1 MMACSIALKRPLE
14 FDSTLEQ
21 NQQTSPLPSKRRCSF
36 PTRCSP
42 TYNRGNDEGASTSTS
57 SMWNRYAPSSSVTS
71 SQGLMINAQSPFKDA
86 SQKCALSS
94 QQVLQSIYQ
103 EYNRMKRRKQLQEP
117 AAETLASMF
126 PTPQEAATT
135 SPDKAGSSSKKEGP
149 LLTFKQAGL
158 LCERLLKEQQEKLCS
173 EYEKALVEK
182 LSEQYEAYVRFS
194 QDHLM
199 RHLKD
204 HSAAYVS

>member
-1 MMACSIALKRPLE
+1 MACSIALKRPLE
-14 FDSTLEQ
+14 FDSADK
-21 NQQTSPLPSKRRCSF
+21 QQTSPLPSKRRCSF

-42 TYNRGNDEGASTSTS
+42 TYNRDEASTSTTAS
-57 SMWNRYAPSSSVTS
+57 SSVWNRYASSVTS
-71 SQGLMINAQSPFKDA
+71 PQGHIITNAQSPFKEA
-86 SQKCALSS
+86 SRKCSISS

-103 EYNRMKRRKQLQEP
+103 EYKQLKRRKQLDQAEHGTP
-117 AAETLASMF
+117 TAALPSTS
-126 PTPQEAATT
+126 EA
-135 SPDKAGSSSKKEGP
+135 GKKEGGP

-173 EYEKALVEK
+173 EYEKALVEE

-194 QDHLM
+194 QDHLT

-204 HSAAYVS
+204 HSSAYVS

>member
-1 MMACSIALKRPLE
+1 MACSIALKRPLE
-14 FDSTLEQ
+14 FDSSEK
-21 NQQTSPLPSKRRCSF
+21 QQTSPLPSKRRCSF

-42 TYNRGNDEGASTSTS
+42 TYSSNRDEAASS
-57 SMWNRYAPSSSVTS
+57 SSSSSSSVWNRYASSASTS
-71 SQGLMINAQSPFKDA
+71 HSGVISNAQSPFKEA
-86 SQKCALSS
+86 SQKCSISS

-103 EYNRMKRRKQLQEP
+103 EYRQLKRRKQLDQ
-117 AAETLASMF
+117 AADLPSTSSSTAAVMA
-126 PTPQEAATT
+126 EAE
-135 SPDKAGSSSKKEGP
+135 KSSKKEGP

-173 EYEKALVEK
+173 EYEKALVDK

-194 QDHLM
+194 QDHLT

-204 HSAAYVS
+204 HSSAYVS

>member
-1 MMACSIALKRPLE
+1 MACSIALKRPLE
-14 FDSTLEQ
+14 FDSADK
-21 NQQTSPLPSKRRCSF
+21 QQTSPLPSKRRCSF

-42 TYNRGNDEGASTSTS
+42 TYNRDEASTSSAS
-57 SMWNRYAPSSSVTS
+57 SSSSVWNRYASSVTS
-71 SQGLMINAQSPFKDA
+71 PQGHIITNAQSPFKEA
-86 SQKCALSS
+86 SQKCSISS

-103 EYNRMKRRKQLQEP
+103 EYKQLKRRKQLDQAEHGTP
-117 AAETLASMF
+117 TAAAVPSTS
-126 PTPQEAATT
+126 EA
-135 SPDKAGSSSKKEGP
+135 GKKEGP

-194 QDHLM
+194 QDHLT

-204 HSAAYVS
+204 HSSAYVS